1 MALLRFTLACS
12 LTISAL
18 FADAAAA
25 DSSQPAR
32 AESAE
37 SAEGAEDAQPP
48 AKFGVFVEADGVEET
63 FAFCTPCHSAHI
75 VAQQRLA
82 REDWDAVLE
91 DMVDEQGMV
100 QIPEPTRTR
109 ILNYLS
115 ERYGRD

>member
-1 MALLRFTLACS
+1 MALLRFTLTCS

-18 FADAAAA
+18 FADAAVA

-32 AESAE
+32 AE

-63 FAFCTPCHSAHI
+63 FAFCTPCHSEHI
-75 VAQQRLA
+75 VVQQRLA

-109 ILNYLS
+109 ILDYLS